1 MTTLPV
7 KNTGSLLPVAEIKQ
21 PQTSSE
27 DNSFAD
33 VLRQSKGRTEK
44 DSPQP
49 VKNKELVKP
58 ERQKIRSKE

>member
-33 VLRQSKGRTEK
+33 VLRQ
-44 DSPQP
+44 
-49 VKNKELVKP
+49 
-58 ERQKIRSKE
+58 